1 MKRKPHISGVPV
13 LLLLLMGVL
22 AACQAD
28 RLRNLSWQS
37 EVLLPIAQTEIGL
50 EQWVEDSDLL
60 QTGSD
65 NVLQLVYRDTLAQTF
80 LADLVTFPDTGLSVS
95 VKLDTLTLSSDTI
108 TQALTLADVAYQLI
122 ADGNIL
128 GYALLQG
135 HGTTVDSIGPIT
147 GLSSGNIDI
156 DASDFFQFAELKG
169 GELVLAISNQFPVD
183 IENVI
188 LEIRNKN
195 IPGPPIVVDTFLL
208 VPTGATEE
216 RSYDLTGQSI
226 ESELVG
232 ELVNIDVAR
241 GDTILI
247 DTTDFVEVKLVA
259 QNLKAKTA
267 TAVFPAQTII
277 DSVRSTLYEFQ
288 GEFSDISLTKM
299 VVKSGKMQAQA
310 VSTVEDSILFV
321 YQLESAVGS
330 MGEKPGLNRKLPPAP
345 PGGTSEFSW
354 EEQLGGF
361 TLDLRGQGDG
371 FNTLL
376 ERIKVELLYS
386 GNLVTL
392 TDDDSV
398 TVNFG
403 LVDLEPTYVEGYLG
417 QTPFRL
423 EGTAAFDFF
432 ERLDVARLRFQRP
445 SAKLIIENSLGLP
458 ASLSIRD
465 LTGKNDQNGKEV
477 RLSGS
482 STVSGPID
490 LQSPLLPDTSG
501 KAVTYIGFDD
511 ENSNLANLLEVLP
524 TTFTYDIELLTNP
537 LGNTEAYDNFG
548 TDGSGF
554 VAMLDFVLPLEGVAE
569 KLILRDTL
577 EVDFSGNAETEVPE
591 ALLRLITE
599 NPFPMQAQW
608 TARFVD
614 DVGNEVW
621 TLAEDALLE
630 AGIPNAAG
638 LVEQPTKN
646 IFEQTIDESDWEALS
661 MTAKNMIVI
670 FEFDTRPF
678 QEPVSIYTNY
688 KLGLTLVAQL
698 GIGVNESE

>member
-371 FNTLL
+371 SN
-376 ERIKVELLYS
+376 KVLK
-386 GNLVTL
+386 
-392 TDDDSV
+392 
-398 TVNFG
+398 
-403 LVDLEPTYVEGYLG
+403 P
-417 QTPFRL
+417 
-423 EGTAAFDFF
+423 
-432 ERLDVARLRFQRP
+432 
-445 SAKLIIENSLGLP
+445 
-458 ASLSIRD
+458 
-465 LTGKNDQNGKEV
+465 
-477 RLSGS
+477 
-482 STVSGPID
+482 
-490 LQSPLLPDTSG
+490 
-501 KAVTYIGFDD
+501 
-511 ENSNLANLLEVLP
+511 
-524 TTFTYDIELLTNP
+524 
-537 LGNTEAYDNFG
+537 
-548 TDGSGF
+548 
-554 VAMLDFVLPLEGVAE
+554 
-569 KLILRDTL
+569 
-577 EVDFSGNAETEVPE
+577 
-591 ALLRLITE
+591 
-599 NPFPMQAQW
+599 
-608 TARFVD
+608 
-614 DVGNEVW
+614 
-621 TLAEDALLE
+621 
-630 AGIPNAAG
+630 
-638 LVEQPTKN
+638 
-646 IFEQTIDESDWEALS
+646 
-661 MTAKNMIVI
+661 
-670 FEFDTRPF
+670 
-678 QEPVSIYTNY
+678 
-688 KLGLTLVAQL
+688 
-698 GIGVNESE
+698 